1 MGKQQN
7 KIVHEI
13 ALEHKGEIARMEAL
27 HSLGSG
33 KPPAEIDSLMHDLEK
48 IVENNIREVGGKIDR
63 ELERKIG
70 LQSYLEFVEQTYH
83 QGREPRRRYNV
94 GVD

>member
-1 MGKQQN
+1 MDEQQN
-7 KIVHEI
+7 KIRKLV
-13 ALEHKGEIARMEAL
+13 LEHKGELARMEAL

-33 KPPAEIDSLMHDLEK
+33 KPPAEMDSLMRDLEK
-48 IVENNIREVGGKIDR
+48 IVEKNICEAGKIDE

-70 LQSYLEFVEQTYH
+70 LQSYLEFVEQEYH
-83 QGREPRRRYNV
+83 QRREPRRRYNV